1 MDTQLSR
8 KRWVIPCSLDSKFP
22 LPKELWLINVLIN
35 NKFEILH
42 QLGLSVSGW
51 AAWKAE
57 LTWLENIHF
66 RLQQLNLVYVSLQFC
81 VYSRVFL
88 RPKYTM
94 PSDSGEVKKWSRRRT
109 ALVCESNPVPKGCFF
124 LRFCVFV
131 RFSLSHVQNRGAAW
145 LVTVAVQRG
154 GCYKSLKWILDA
166 ESTYL
171 FWSVESP
178 FFIFSKN

>member
-57 LTWLENIHF
+57 LTWLEHILSC
-66 RLQQLNLVYVSLQFC
+66 LQQLNLVYVSLHSGM
-81 VYSRVFL
+81 YSRVFL

-94 PSDSGEVKKWSRRRT
+94 PLDSCEVKNGLGDIRPWCVSQTLSLRAVHVLRLYLCDFLIQCSEQGDCLTCNSGSPTKR
-109 ALVCESNPVPKGCFF
+109 LLQVPEV
-124 LRFCVFV
+124 L
-131 RFSLSHVQNRGAAW
+131 N
-145 LVTVAVQRG
+145 
-154 GCYKSLKWILDA
+154 A

-171 FWSVESP
+171 FWSEEFP
-178 FFIFSKN
+178 FFNFSKK